1 MVWVYLLMHLVNEV
15 SHSGFQM
22 TVESNHRIALVFT
35 LLNRFSH
42 WLKEMV
48 SNYYSTN

>member
-1 MVWVYLLMHLVNEV
+1 MHLVNEV

-35 LLNRFSH
+35 LLKGFSH
-42 WLKEMV
+42 WLEVM
-48 SNYYSTN
+48 